1 MSSVV
6 TLNNNQISTVL
17 IEAYKEALG
26 SEALDTITLKDIIDT
41 GGVSPDSREQFTK
54 ALINVLIK
62 NWYTDTSYRSQFDDP
77 FYEDK
82 EKFGALTQVI
92 SIDVPQVTASHAW
105 TEYTS
110 GTTTVGEYTVYLP
123 VVDTQIYGKS
133 CSWALPITI
142 TDNQWNSAFHN
153 ETELSGF
160 AAYVWLCV
168 DNALVCHIEAMN
180 AMNRN
185 NFIAEKI
192 HYQGTQNAVG
202 VHAINL
208 VAAYANF
215 TDPTTDLSVDKFR
228 QTPAALRYASEQVTL
243 YAGYMKKMSTLF
255 NTSGKKRFTPED
267 RLVCEILTQF
277 EKDCEYNME
286 ADTFHNDLVALPG
299 HRSIPSWQAL
309 TDATHANDIDFSV
322 VSSINVKTA
331 SNDSVTQSG
340 IVALL
345 VDKWAIAHTFV
356 DQYLASQRFDINRLT
371 HYEYQYTD
379 RYLNNLTMNGL
390 VFYLEDYTAPTQE
403 AGGGGAS

>member
-1 MSSVV
+1 MSVV
-6 TLNNNQISTVL
+6 TLNNNQITTTL
-17 IEAYKEALG
+17 NEAYKEALG
-26 SEALDTITLKDIIDT
+26 SEALDTVTLKDIIDN
-41 GGVSPDSREQFTK
+41 GGVSPDSREAFTK
-54 ALINVLIK
+54 ALLNVLIK
-62 NWYTDTSYRSQFDDP
+62 NWYTDTSYRSQYDDP

-92 SIDVPQVTASHAW
+92 SIDVPAVTESHAW

-133 CSWALPITI
+133 NSWALPITI
-142 TDNQWNSAFHN
+142 TDNQWNTAFKN
-153 ETELSGF
+153 ETELAGF
-160 AAYVWLCV
+160 TSYVWLCV

-180 AMNRN
+180 SMNRN

-192 HYQGTQNAVG
+192 HYQGSQNAVG

-208 VAAYANF
+208 VEAYAKF
-215 TDPTTDLSVDKFR
+215 KDPTTDLSVDKFR
-228 QTPAALRYASEQVTL
+228 QTPAALRYASEQIAL
-243 YAGYMKKMSTLF
+243 YAGYMQKMTTLF
-255 NTSGKKRFTPED
+255 NTSGKKRFTPKD

-299 HRSIPSWQAL
+299 HRSVPSWQAL
-309 TDATHANDIDFSV
+309 IDATHASDIDFSV
-322 VSSINVKTA
+322 VSSIKVKTA
-331 SNDSVTQSG
+331 SNDTVSQSG

-345 VDKWAIAHTFV
+345 VDKWAIAHTFI

-371 HYEYQYTD
+371 HYEYQYAD

-390 VFYLEDYTAPTQE
+390 VFYLADYTAPE
-403 AGGGGAS
+403 AGGAS

>member
-6 TLNNNQISTVL
+6 TLNNNQITTSL

-26 SEALDTITLKDIIDT
+26 SDALDTVTLKDIIDV
-41 GGVSPDSREQFTK
+41 GGVSPDSREAFTK
-54 ALINVLIK
+54 SLLNVLIK
-62 NWYTDTSYRSQFDDP
+62 NWYSDTSYRSQYDDP

-92 SIDVPQVTASHAW
+92 SIDVPAVTASHAW

-133 CSWALPITI
+133 NSWALPVTI
-142 TDNQWNSAFHN
+142 TDNQWNTAFRN
-153 ETELSGF
+153 ETELAGF
-160 AAYVWLCV
+160 VSYVWLCV

-180 AMNRN
+180 SMNRN
-185 NFIAEKI
+185 NFMAEKI

-208 VAAYANF
+208 VEAYAKF
-215 TDPTTDLSVDKFR
+215 KDPTTDLTVDAYR
-228 QTPAALRYASEQVTL
+228 ATPAALRHGSEQISL
-243 YAGYMKKMSTLF
+243 YAGYMQKMSTLF
-255 NTSGKKRFTPED
+255 NTGAKKRFTPKD

-309 TDATHANDIDFSV
+309 IDATHASDIDFSV
-322 VSSINVKTA
+322 VSSISVKTA
-331 SNDSVTQSG
+331 SNDTVSQSG

-345 VDKWAIAHTFV
+345 VDKWAIAHTFI

-379 RYLNNLTMNGL
+379 RYLNNLTMNGI
-390 VFYLEDYTAPTQE
+390 VFYLDDYTAPVE
-403 AGGGGAS
+403 GGES